1 MIPAQDGKPAS
12 RTASPRAMA
21 NPPPAL
27 SPANMTCSG
36 FKGSKPASFGGF
48 KRYK

>member
-1 MIPAQDGKPAS
+1 MIPAHDGKPAS
-12 RTASPRAMA
+12 RMASPRAMA
-21 NPPPAL
+21 SPPPAL
-27 SPANMTCSG
+27 SPANKIFFG